1 MENNIINA
9 TTNPDLA
16 NAAAAQ
22 ALAEP
27 VAPKQSAKLLPPSDN
42 LVNLPGGLLLPTG
55 EVIKTAEVREL
66 TGKDEEAI
74 GKLTGTG
81 RILNAILNRAVVKIG
96 DKPVTESILD
106 SLLSG
111 DRDTLMLGI
120 YKATFGNTAQFN
132 SYCSGCEETKIVEVN
147 IDEDIKIK
155 TLIDPI
161 GDRTFTVKGKKN
173 EFLVTLP
180 TGLTQ
185 KELSTSTNKTNA
197 ELSTLL
203 LEQTVLEID
212 GLSVFGKSQVLNLG
226 IVDRQTIGEE
236 LIKRNPGPQ
245 INDISVTCPDCD
257 GKVVV
262 PISIGALFRF

>member
-9 TTNPDLA
+9 TTNPELA
-16 NAAAAQ
+16 NAAVAQ

-27 VAPKQSAKLLPPSDN
+27 VATKQSATITSPSDN
-42 LVNLPGGLLLPTG
+42 LVTLPGGLLLPTG
-55 EVIKTAEVREL
+55 EVVKTAEVREL

-74 GKLTGTG
+74 GKTIGVG
-81 RILNAILNRAVVKIG
+81 RILLTILNRAVTKIG
-96 DKPVTESILD
+96 DKPVTESVLD

-111 DRDTLMLGI
+111 DRDALMLGI
-120 YKATFGNTAQFN
+120 YKATFGNTAEFS
-132 SYCSGCEETKIVEVN
+132 SYCDGCNDNKVVEIN

-161 GDRTFTVKGKKN
+161 GDRNFTVKGKN
-173 EFLVTLP
+173 SEFLVTLP

-185 KELSTSTNKTNA
+185 RELSTSTDKTGA

-212 GLSVFGKSQVLNLG
+212 GVSVYGKQQILNLG
-226 IVDRQTIGEE
+226 ILDRQTIAQEI
-236 LIKRNPGPQ
+236 IKRNPGPQ
-245 INDISVTCPDCD
+245 LNDIHVTCPDCN

>member
-9 TTNPDLA
+9 TTNPELA

-22 ALAEP
+22 ALVEP
-27 VAPKQSAKLLPPSDN
+27 VAPKQPATITSPSDG

-55 EVIKTAEVREL
+55 EIIKTAEVREL

-74 GKLTGTG
+74 GKVVGLG
-81 RILNAILNRAVVKIG
+81 RILNTILTRAVVKIG
-96 DKPVTESILD
+96 DKPATESMLD

-120 YKATFGNTAQFN
+120 YKATFGNTAQF
-132 SYCSGCEETKIVEVN
+132 SSWCSGCDESKTVEIS
-147 IDEDIKIK
+147 IDEDIKTK
-155 TLIDPI
+155 TLVDPI
-161 GDRTFTVKGKKN
+161 ADRTFVVKGRKN

-185 KELSTSTNKTNA
+185 RELSTSTDKTPA
-197 ELSTLL
+197 ELSTML

-212 GLSVFGKSQVLNLG
+212 GVSVFGKTQVLNLG
-226 IVDRQTIGEE
+226 VLDRQTIAEE
-236 LIKRNPGPQ
+236 IIKRNPGPQ
-245 INDISVTCPDCD
+245 LNDITVTCPDCN

>member
-9 TTNPDLA
+9 TTNPELA
-16 NAAAAQ
+16 NAAVAQ
-22 ALAEP
+22 ALSEP
-27 VAPKQSAKLLPPSDN
+27 VVPKQPAVITSPSDN

-74 GKLTGTG
+74 GKVVGLG
-81 RILNAILNRAVVKIG
+81 RILNTILSRAVVKIG
-96 DKPVTESILD
+96 DKPATDSMLD

-132 SYCSGCEETKIVEVN
+132 SYCSGCEDSKTVEIN

-155 TLIDPI
+155 GLLDPI
-161 GDRTFTVKGKKN
+161 GDRNFVVHGRKN

-180 TGLTQ
+180 TGITQ
-185 KELSTSTNKTNA
+185 RELSTSLDKTSA
-197 ELSTLL
+197 ELSTML

-212 GLSVFGKSQVLNLG
+212 GVTVFGKTQILNLG
-226 IVDRQTIGEE
+226 IRDRQTIAEE
-236 LIKRNPGPQ
+236 IIKRNPGPQ
-245 INDISVTCPDCD
+245 LNDIIVTCPDCE